1 MIEPQL
7 TGFKSTRATIGIK
20 DMLQDNEFLFV
31 LLYGAYETYDI
42 YFSLLSVFSMF
53 IFNSVWQNNRAKSK
67 EKKKTTN
74 NYIKSALPDK
84 DGMTAQTEL
93 LAVRQ
98 CHHTLAQNA
107 R

>member
-67 EKKKTTN
+67 GKKKKN
-74 NYIKSALPDK
+74 NK
-84 DGMTAQTEL
+84 
-93 LAVRQ
+93 
-98 CHHTLAQNA
+98 
-107 R
+107 